1 VSGRT
6 HLLHTVHKKQIENL
20 YQSGNPCNKTF
31 YQAHAHLPHWSVL
44 LRHKRK
50 WNRWMELYGKAVWT
64 YKRPSWPAKYAVST
78 CLAIAM
84 VKYKTTLARL
94 NNVNKKLLLFIKMSK
109 TNIDIT
115 DRKWFSWCSIK
126 NLFLNKNDV
135 KWCQLLFETAIVS
148 NNSTTDLDVSSY
160 FLTNNFWSS
169 HQKNVLFE
177 TKYLYHKSSSVQ
189 QKQRRFKIWQNFL
202 IDKSLNF
209 KKKVQH
215 IRLKKISWSKKEWNV
230 KKIVKTS
237 NWDAN
242 LFRKQR
248 QHL

>member
-1 VSGRT
+1 MSGRS

-169 HQKNVLFE
+169 HQKTFYLKQNICT
-177 TKYLYHKSSSVQ
+177 TKATPYNKSNEGL
-189 QKQRRFKIWQNFL
+189 KYGKIF
-202 IDKSLNF
+202 
-209 KKKVQH
+209 
-215 IRLKKISWSKKEWNV
+215 
-230 KKIVKTS
+230 
-237 NWDAN
+237 
-242 LFRKQR
+242 
-248 QHL
+248 